1 MFGAFLKRCRF
12 VAFVSVVSVFPS
24 NSPIVSSAYVL
35 RCRTS
40 YGIGDPLKDQA
51 QFQGCGW
58 VWSWVDET
66 PPAPVETIYTFIHP
80 AVFGGCFASTSEIVS
95 LCYIG
100 SPPSPMHSYEAVS
113 IEEYSSHLGCH
124 TFSLCDVFESFFTLH
139 WGLSNHVFLLEAL
152 SSPGIAPRAHPI
164 RARWP
169 RHPGGGVGGEGMGEG
184 EVRLV
189 GWAKCGGV
197 VVVVVVV
204 VVVWADGGGALVG
217 HVKLARWVR
226 WARSSGLLGGSL
238 VWLFGLAPR
247 SRRDRSS
254 GFVFGRGGRGS
265 LARLARLAGLVR
277 RARRV
282 GSSVSS
288 ASSVLSVSS
297 GPSWLSGSL
306 VGLARRAPQS
316 APGSFVG
323 LVGLVG
329 CIGFE
334 YDSNRDRIGFEQV
347 LKMLFNRPPRV

>member
-1 MFGAFLKRCRF
+1 MGWKIPLRIWFKSRCIFGAFLKRCRF

-100 SPPSPMHSYEAVS
+100 SAPSPMHSYEAVS

-169 RHPGGGVGGEGMGEG
+169 RHPGGGV
-184 EVRLV
+184 
-189 GWAKCGGV
+189 
-197 VVVVVVV
+197 
-204 VVVWADGGGALVG
+204 GALVG

-347 LKMLFNRPPRV
+347 LKMLFNRPPGLRLFDLGRLWMGPV

>member
-1 MFGAFLKRCRF
+1 MGWKIPLRIWFKSRCIVGAFLKRCRF

-169 RHPGGGVGGEGMGEG
+169 RHPGGGVGE
-184 EVRLV
+184 R
-189 GWAKCGGV
+189 GW
-197 VVVVVVV
+197 
-204 VVVWADGGGALVG
+204 
-217 HVKLARWVR
+217 
-226 WARSSGLLGGSL
+226 
-238 VWLFGLAPR
+238 
-247 SRRDRSS
+247 
-254 GFVFGRGGRGS
+254 GRG
-265 LARLARLAGLVR
+265 
-277 RARRV
+277 
-282 GSSVSS
+282 
-288 ASSVLSVSS
+288 
-297 GPSWLSGSL
+297 
-306 VGLARRAPQS
+306 
-316 APGSFVG
+316 
-323 LVGLVG
+323 
-329 CIGFE
+329 
-334 YDSNRDRIGFEQV
+334 
-347 LKMLFNRPPRV
+347 K